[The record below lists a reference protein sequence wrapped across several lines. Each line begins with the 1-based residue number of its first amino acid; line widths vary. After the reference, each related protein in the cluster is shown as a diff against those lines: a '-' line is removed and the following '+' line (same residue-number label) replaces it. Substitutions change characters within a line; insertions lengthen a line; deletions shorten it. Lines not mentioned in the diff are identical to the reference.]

1 MGIMSRDRMSS
12 IHSGTAYRYQRTPP
26 VRDHDR
32 PIAALTGSTTGWGMR
47 SFFHRQGK
55 FRPKSSEQQSGDPAI
70 PEDLWVKC
78 PSCSEL
84 IYSRELE
91 HNAQVCPKCG
101 HHFRLGARARIDLLA
116 DEGTFTEW
124 DQGIAPEDPLEFV
137 DPKGSYADKLVQTQR
152 QTGETDS
159 LITGLAR
166 IEGRPVVL
174 IVTEW
179 GFMGASMGSVWG
191 EKLARAVERA
201 AADGLPV
208 LSVNASGG
216 ARMHEGLF
224 SLMQMAKTVAA
235 FDRLGRSR
243 LPHFSLLVDPCYGG
257 VTASYATVAD
267 VILAEPGALIGFAG
281 QRVIEQVTK
290 QKLPEGFQTAEF
302 LLDHGMIDLIVE
314 RAALRA
320 TVANLIDHHRVPGAT
335 PVHLN
340 GQGSASDLIATSPL
354 ATAPQKDTHVDA

>member
-1 MGIMSRDRMSS
+1 
-12 IHSGTAYRYQRTPP
+12 
-26 VRDHDR
+26 
-32 PIAALTGSTTGWGMR
+32 MR

-55 FRPKSSEQQSGDPAI
+55 FRPRSSEQTTDASAI

-78 PSCSEL
+78 PKCNEL
-84 IYSRELE
+84 IYSRELA
-91 HNAQVCPKCG
+91 NNDQVCPKCS
-101 HHFRLGARARIDLLA
+101 HHFRLGARDRITLLV
-116 DEGTFTEW
+116 DEGSFVEW
-124 DQGIAPEDPLEFV
+124 DSGVSPEDPLEFV
-137 DPKGSYADKLVQTQR
+137 DPKGSYAEKLVATQAK
-152 QTGETDS
+152 TGEQES
-159 LITGLAR
+159 LISGIAR
-166 IEGRPVVL
+166 IEGRPIVT
-174 IVTEW
+174 IVTEFD
-179 GFMGASMGSVWG
+179 FMGASMGSVWG

-201 AADGLPV
+201 TADGLPV
-208 LSVNASGG
+208 LTVNASGG

-235 FDRLGRSR
+235 FDRLGRAR

-267 VILAEPGALIGFAG
+267 IILAEPGALIGFAG

-320 TVANLIDHHRVPGAT
+320 TITRLIDHHV
-335 PVHLN
+335 
-340 GQGSASDLIATSPL
+340 QGSAAIHSAPL
-354 ATAPQKDTHVDA
+354 DQTDTPLVPQHEETPAHVDA

>member
-1 MGIMSRDRMSS
+1 
-12 IHSGTAYRYQRTPP
+12 
-26 VRDHDR
+26 
-32 PIAALTGSTTGWGMR
+32 MR

-55 FRPKSSEQQSGDPAI
+55 FRPRSTEEATGDSAI

-78 PSCSEL
+78 PKCGEL
-84 IYSRELE
+84 IYSKELAN
-91 HNAQVCPKCG
+91 NAQVCPKCT
-101 HHFRLGARARIDLLA
+101 HHFRLGARERITLLA
-116 DEGTFTEW
+116 DEGTFVEW
-124 DQGIAPEDPLEFV
+124 DKGVSPEDPLEFV
-137 DPKGSYADKLVQTQR
+137 DPKGSYAEKLVQTQAR
-152 QTGETDS
+152 TGETES
-159 LITGLAR
+159 LITGISQ
-166 IEGRPVVL
+166 IEGRPVVT
-174 IVTEW
+174 IVTEFA
-179 GFMGASMGSVWG
+179 FMGASMGSVWG

-201 AADGLPV
+201 AADGMPV
-208 LSVNASGG
+208 LTVNASGG

-235 FDRLGRSR
+235 FDRLGRAR

-314 RAALRA
+314 RSALRS
-320 TVANLIDHHRVPGAT
+320 TISRLIDHHGFAPA
-335 PVHLN
+335 PAENAHLASLN
-340 GQGSASDLIATSPL
+340 GSLTSESLDTTAPL
-354 ATAPQKDTHVDA
+354 ASSPDSTPQEEDAPHHVDA

>member
-1 MGIMSRDRMSS
+1 
-12 IHSGTAYRYQRTPP
+12 
-26 VRDHDR
+26 
-32 PIAALTGSTTGWGMR
+32 MR

-55 FRPKSSEQQSGDPAI
+55 FRPRSSDEAESDAPI

-78 PSCSEL
+78 PKCGEL
-84 IYSRELE
+84 LYSKELVD
-91 HNAQVCPKCG
+91 NARVCPKCG
-101 HHFRLGARARIDLLA
+101 HHFRLNARDRIALLA
-116 DEGTFTEW
+116 DPGTFIEW
-124 DQGIAPEDPLEFV
+124 DSGIQPEDPLEFV
-137 DPKGSYADKLVQTQR
+137 DPKGSYADKLTQTQAK
-152 QTGETDS
+152 TGETDS
-159 LITGLAR
+159 LITGLAA
-166 IEGRPVVL
+166 IEGRPVVMV
-174 IVTEW
+174 VTDFD
-179 GFMGASMGSVWG
+179 FMGASMGSVWG

-201 AADGLPV
+201 IADGLPV
-208 LSVNASGG
+208 LTVNASGG

-290 QKLPEGFQTAEF
+290 QKLPSDFQTAEF

-314 RAALRA
+314 RTLLRT
-320 TVANLIDHHRVPGAT
+320 TVATLVDHHSVSLSTPRVEEAAPAEGD
-335 PVHLN
+335 N
-340 GQGSASDLIATSPL
+340 GHRPDASLDLTEPISDTSPEPIRP
-354 ATAPQKDTHVDA
+354 TDT